1 MNYSVPI
8 HGSRIGE
15 EIEMQIPHVRF
26 QPQLQQVDE
35 VSMNIPVPRVEEPPR
50 MRIRDRIRDPSA
62 FRLCDD
68 KECVDVHIS
77 PLRRIIQENYTT
89 PSTSS
94 STSIIVWITV
104 AILFLVVVYM
114 AFNNIYPF
122 RFFENLMF

>member
-1 MNYSVPI
+1 MEV
-8 HGSRIGE
+8 
-15 EIEMQIPHVRF
+15 QIPRVRF

-35 VSMNIPVPRVEEPPR
+35 VPMNIPRANIPRVEEPPR
-50 MRIRDRIRDPSA
+50 MRIRDRIRDPSS

-77 PLRRIIQENYTT
+77 PLRVIQENYT
-89 PSTSS
+89 PSSS
-94 STSIIVWITV
+94 STSIIVWIAV
-104 AILFLVVVYM
+104 AILFLVIVYM